1 MMICWCKR
9 LEFFLNNRKINLWS
23 NALQTCFG
31 KKRLW
36 DNIKIV
42 DFHNYASSVSYRQTL
57 NFSLSGAFH
66 SMAFRNTALSTD
78 NDSFA
83 ITADD
88 VVGNEKTWTTRQQWR
103 GKRWCQGQWREQRP
117 QANLR
122 HMPWPLSGPGDEQVD
137 VSDVGVCT
145 VLMIFMTRV
154 LCLIPY
160 P

>member
-1 MMICWCKR
+1 MPSKQKLVLASNGCESLTVRQFKDCWFPK
-9 LEFFLNNRKINLWS
+9 L
-23 NALQTCFG
+23 
-31 KKRLW
+31 
-36 DNIKIV
+36 
-42 DFHNYASSVSYRQTL
+42 RQQCLRDTL
-57 NFSLSGAFH
+57 FNFSLSGAFH

-88 VVGNEKTWTTRQQWR
+88 VVGNEKTWMTRQQWR
-103 GKRWCQGQWREQRP
+103 GRRWCQGQWREQRP